1 MLTLA
6 LTVSTLLATNPCTLV
21 TPAEAMTI
29 TGKRPTSI
37 LNYGPEK
44 DPDTKASVTWCVM
57 GGAPVGLLLYVD
69 AYASPEAALAAVTP
83 QRIQSLMDSDVKVEP
98 EPGLGDRAFWAHND
112 TSARVVVIRGA
123 TVMSILIGGVDLTK
137 AGEMRGPA
145 RTLALTA
152 LKRLE

>member
-1 MLTLA
+1 MVTLA
-6 LTVSTLLATNPCTLV
+6 LAVSALLATNPCTLV
-21 TPAEAMTI
+21 TPAEVQTI
-29 TGKRPTSI
+29 TGKVPTTV

-57 GGAPVGLLLYVD
+57 SGAPVGILLYVD
-69 AYASPEAALAAVTP
+69 AYASPAAALAAVTP

-98 EPGLGDRAFWAHND
+98 EAGLGDRAFWAHND
-112 TSARVVVIRGA
+112 TSARMVVIRGA

-137 AGEMRGPA
+137 AGEKRGA
-145 RTLALTA
+145 AKTLALTA